1 MADKYLKTANKLRTA
16 IQKRFGV
23 KIMLCTNQ
31 WFSPDKDRAIT
42 CYILK
47 EATWDSNVQKYVNTE
62 LYRAYSTVRI
72 TLYLRD
78 YWYEL
83 NGWEVPT
90 DNVMWEG
97 VKNTWQH
104 QKANP

>member
-1 MADKYLKTANKLRTA
+1 MADKYLKTANRLRTA
-16 IQKRFGV
+16 IKQRFGV
-23 KIMLCTNQ
+23 NIMLCTNQ
-31 WFSPDKDRAIT
+31 WYSKDKERPVT

-47 EATWDSNVQKYVNTE
+47 EATWDSEVGKYVNNE

-72 TLYLRD
+72 TLFLRD

-90 DNVMWEG
+90 DNAMWEE
-97 VKNTWQH
+97 VKRTWQH